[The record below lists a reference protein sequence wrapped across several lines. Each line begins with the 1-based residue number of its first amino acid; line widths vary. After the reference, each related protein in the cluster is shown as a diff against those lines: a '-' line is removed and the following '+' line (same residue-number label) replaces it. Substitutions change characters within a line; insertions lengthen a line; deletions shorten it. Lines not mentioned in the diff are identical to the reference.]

1 MVHLRVSKEDLSLRT
16 MALVDSGATCS
27 FLPQDL
33 AEALDLPVMET
44 QTVVGG
50 GGKFKAYQ
58 TRADLSVLKGYSP
71 ILEFSDC
78 PVMVPTTKAGLPYA
92 VLGRDTVFQ
101 SVQITFRERDQK
113 TILKSY

>member
-1 MVHLRVSKEDLSLRT
+1 MVHLRVANEDVSLRT
-16 MALVDSGATCS
+16 TALVDSGATCS
-27 FLPQDL
+27 FIPQDL

-44 QTVVGG
+44 ETVVGG
-50 GGKFKAYQ
+50 GGRFEAYH

-71 ILEFSDC
+71 ILEYPGC
-78 PVMVPTTKAGLPYA
+78 EVLVPTTKAGLPYV

-101 SVQITFRERDQK
+101 SVQIIFRERDQK